1 MSFWEYVGN
10 RHQQLLTDAYQ
21 HASAVFQCM
30 VVATL
35 IGVVIGVVTYR
46 SEWAGNLATTTTST
60 ILTIPS
66 LAMIGLLI
74 PIVGLGVPP
83 TVIALTLYGLLPI
96 VRNSIVGLRGVDP
109 SLVDAAKGIGMSR
122 PMRLVRVELPLAW
135 PPILTG
141 IRVSTQML
149 MGIAAIA
156 AYASGPGLGNEIFRG
171 IGSLGSKNALNQV
184 LAGTL
189 GIIILALLF
198 DAAYVVLGRLT
209 IPRGSVPESAATTT
223 SGASIELENLTKK
236 YPGTPQP
243 AVENVNM
250 EIKAGELVVF
260 VGPSGCGKS
269 TTLKMINRL
278 IEPTGGRIRIDGED
292 VTDIDPVKLRR
303 KVGYAIQSSGL
314 FPHMTVAQNIAL
326 VPRMIGWSKSRIRDR
341 VEEMLDLVGLDAGE
355 FQGRYPRQLSG
366 GQQQR
371 VGVARAL
378 AADPPVLLMDEPFG
392 AVDPIT
398 RDHLQD
404 ELIRLQHE
412 LHKTIVFVTHDFDE
426 AIKLGDRIAVLRE
439 RSHIAQFDT
448 PEAILT
454 NPADD
459 FVSGFVGAG
468 AALKRLN
475 LTRVRD
481 VEITDYPTV
490 TVDDPLQDIFDRLRD
505 SGTNEILLLDK
516 RGRPYKWLRRG
527 DMMRAKGSLARA
539 GTLVS
544 DTVTRDAT
552 LRDALEAVLTD
563 NAGRVAVTG
572 RRGEYTGV
580 VDMETLMNSVH
591 ELLEADRLEAMEAQH
606 ELEEARALQTH
617 AEQEGAGG
625 EEPA

>member
-1 MSFWEYVGN
+1 MSEP
-10 RHQQLLTDAYQ
+10 T
-21 HASAVFQCM
+21 SA
-30 VVATL
+30 
-35 IGVVIGVVTYR
+35 
-46 SEWAGNLATTTTST
+46 
-60 ILTIPS
+60 
-66 LAMIGLLI
+66 
-74 PIVGLGVPP
+74 P
-83 TVIALTLYGLLPI
+83 TEGPQ
-96 VRNSIVGLRGVDP
+96 P
-109 SLVDAAKGIGMSR
+109 AA
-122 PMRLVRVELPLAW
+122 
-135 PPILTG
+135 
-141 IRVSTQML
+141 
-149 MGIAAIA
+149 
-156 AYASGPGLGNEIFRG
+156 
-171 IGSLGSKNALNQV
+171 
-184 LAGTL
+184 
-189 GIIILALLF
+189 
-198 DAAYVVLGRLT
+198 
-209 IPRGSVPESAATTT
+209 T
-223 SGASIELENLTKK
+223 SGATIQLENLTKR
-236 YPGTPQP
+236 YPGNPSP
-243 AVENVNM
+243 SVDDVSM

-278 IEPTGGRIRIDGED
+278 IEPTSGRIRIGDED
-292 VTDIDPVKLRR
+292 VTDMDPVKLRR
-303 KVGYAIQSSGL
+303 RIGYAIQSSGL
-314 FPHMTVAQNIAL
+314 FPHMTVAENIAL
-326 VPRMIGWSKSRIRDR
+326 VPKMTGWSKSRVKDR
-341 VEEMLDLVGLDAGE
+341 VEEMLDLVGLDPRE
-355 FQGRYPRQLSG
+355 FHGRYPRQLSG

-481 VEITDYPTV
+481 VEIAEFPTV
-490 TVDDPLQDIFDRLRD
+490 SVDDPLQQIFNTLRAGQGNELLMLDR
-505 SGTNEILLLDK
+505 

-527 DMMRAKGSLARA
+527 DLMRAKGSLARA
-539 GTLVS
+539 GQLVH

-552 LRDALEAVLTD
+552 LHDALEAVLTD
-563 NAGRVAVTG
+563 SGGRVAVTG
-572 RRGEYTGV
+572 RRGEYIGV

-591 ELLEADRLEAMEAQH
+591 EMLEADRLTAAEHAH
-606 ELEEARALQTH
+606 DLEELRHHRVERDL
-617 AEQEGAGG
+617 EGLLDGTDG
-625 EEPA
+625 S

>member
-1 MSFWEYVGN
+1 
-10 RHQQLLTDAYQ
+10 
-21 HASAVFQCM
+21 
-30 VVATL
+30 
-35 IGVVIGVVTYR
+35 
-46 SEWAGNLATTTTST
+46 
-60 ILTIPS
+60 
-66 LAMIGLLI
+66 
-74 PIVGLGVPP
+74 
-83 TVIALTLYGLLPI
+83 
-96 VRNSIVGLRGVDP
+96 
-109 SLVDAAKGIGMSR
+109 
-122 PMRLVRVELPLAW
+122 MR
-135 PPILTG
+135 
-141 IRVSTQML
+141 
-149 MGIAAIA
+149 
-156 AYASGPGLGNEIFRG
+156 
-171 IGSLGSKNALNQV
+171 
-184 LAGTL
+184 
-189 GIIILALLF
+189 
-198 DAAYVVLGRLT
+198 
-209 IPRGSVPESAATTT
+209 
-223 SGASIELENLTKK
+223 LENLTKV
-236 YPGTPQP
+236 YPGTAGP
-243 AVENVNM
+243 AVDNVTLD
-250 EIKAGELVVF
+250 IRAGETVIF

-278 IEPTGGRIRIDGED
+278 IEPTSGRIRIGDED

-303 KVGYAIQSSGL
+303 KVGYAIQASGL

-326 VPRMIGWSKSRIRDR
+326 VPKMIGWSAARTKKR
-341 VEEMLDLVGLDAGE
+341 VEEMLDLVGLDPGE
-355 FQGRYPRQLSG
+355 FHGRYPRQLSG

-481 VEITDYPTV
+481 VGVVDFPTARI
-490 TVDDPLQDIFDRLRD
+490 DDPLQSIFDLLRD
-505 SGTNEILLLDK
+505 GTTNELLLLD
-516 RGRPYKWLRRG
+516 RHSRPYKWLRRG
-527 DMMRAKGSLARA
+527 DLSRAKQSLARA
-539 GTLVS
+539 GTLVA

-572 RRGEYTGV
+572 RRGEYIGV
-580 VDMETLMNSVH
+580 VDMETLMNNVH
-591 ELLEADRLEAMEAQH
+591 ELLEADRLEAMEHQH
-606 ELEEARALQTH
+606 ELQLQRAHRTQL
-617 AEQEGAGG
+617 AQEGLNGAGG
-625 EEPA
+625 PEGGAGGRA

>member
-1 MSFWEYVGN
+1 MSE
-10 RHQQLLTDAYQ
+10 TATATSTATAT
-21 HASAVFQCM
+21 ASTAK
-30 VVATL
+30 
-35 IGVVIGVVTYR
+35 
-46 SEWAGNLATTTTST
+46 ATT
-60 ILTIPS
+60 
-66 LAMIGLLI
+66 G
-74 PIVGLGVPP
+74 
-83 TVIALTLYGLLPI
+83 
-96 VRNSIVGLRGVDP
+96 
-109 SLVDAAKGIGMSR
+109 
-122 PMRLVRVELPLAW
+122 
-135 PPILTG
+135 
-141 IRVSTQML
+141 
-149 MGIAAIA
+149 
-156 AYASGPGLGNEIFRG
+156 
-171 IGSLGSKNALNQV
+171 
-184 LAGTL
+184 
-189 GIIILALLF
+189 
-198 DAAYVVLGRLT
+198 
-209 IPRGSVPESAATTT
+209 AT
-223 SGASIELENLTKK
+223 IELENLTKR
-236 YPGTPQP
+236 YPGSPNP
-243 AVENVNM
+243 AVDEVNM
-250 EIKAGELVVF
+250 EIKAGELVIF

-278 IEPTGGRIRIDGED
+278 IEPTSGRIRINGED
-292 VTDIDPVKLRR
+292 VTDMDPVKLRR

-326 VPRMIGWSKSRIRDR
+326 VPKMVGWSKSKIKSR
-341 VEEMLDLVGLDAGE
+341 VEEMLDLVGLDPGE
-355 FQGRYPRQLSG
+355 FRGRYPRQLSG

-481 VEITDYPTV
+481 VEVRDYPTV
-490 TVDDPLQDIFDRLRD
+490 TVDDPLQDIFNKLR
-505 SGTNEILLLDK
+505 SGNTNEILLLDK

-527 DMMRAKGSLARA
+527 DLMRARGSLARA
-539 GTLVS
+539 GTLVH

-572 RRGEYTGV
+572 RRGAYEGV

-591 ELLEADRLEAMEAQH
+591 ELLEADRLDAVEHQH
-606 ELEEARALQTH
+606 ELEEQRAEHTH
-617 AEQEGAGG
+617 REQEGADTGG
-625 EEPA
+625 EERA

>member
-1 MSFWEYVGN
+1 MPE
-10 RHQQLLTDAYQ
+10 T
-21 HASAVFQCM
+21 
-30 VVATL
+30 
-35 IGVVIGVVTYR
+35 
-46 SEWAGNLATTTTST
+46 
-60 ILTIPS
+60 
-66 LAMIGLLI
+66 
-74 PIVGLGVPP
+74 
-83 TVIALTLYGLLPI
+83 
-96 VRNSIVGLRGVDP
+96 
-109 SLVDAAKGIGMSR
+109 
-122 PMRLVRVELPLAW
+122 
-135 PPILTG
+135 
-141 IRVSTQML
+141 
-149 MGIAAIA
+149 
-156 AYASGPGLGNEIFRG
+156 
-171 IGSLGSKNALNQV
+171 
-184 LAGTL
+184 
-189 GIIILALLF
+189 
-198 DAAYVVLGRLT
+198 
-209 IPRGSVPESAATTT
+209 SVPGTSVADTSVAGAA
-223 SGASIELENLTKK
+223 IELENLTKR
-236 YPGTPQP
+236 YPGNPQP
-243 AVENVNM
+243 AVDNVSM
-250 EIKAGELVVF
+250 DIRAGETVVF

-278 IEPTGGRIRIDGED
+278 IEPSGGRIRIDDED

-303 KVGYAIQSSGL
+303 KVGYAIQSAGL

-326 VPRMIGWSKSRIRDR
+326 VPRMIGWSKARTRAR
-341 VEEMLDLVGLDAGE
+341 VEELLDLVGLDPGE
-355 FQGRYPRQLSG
+355 FHGRYPRQLSG

-404 ELIRLQHE
+404 ELIRLQRE

-426 AIKLGDRIAVLRE
+426 AIKIGDRIAVLRE

-481 VEITDYPTV
+481 VEMRGYPTV
-490 TVDDPLQDIFDRLRD
+490 TVDTPLQEIFGLLRG
-505 SGTNEILLLDK
+505 SGTNEILLLD
-516 RGRPYKWLRRG
+516 RRRRPYKWLRRG
-527 DMMRAKGSLARA
+527 DLMRARGSLARA
-539 GTLVS
+539 GTLVH

-572 RRGEYTGV
+572 RRGEYIGV

-591 ELLEADRLEAMEAQH
+591 ELLEADRLEAMEAQAD
-606 ELEEARALQTH
+606 LEVARAQQTH
-617 AEQEGAGG
+617 FEQEGHGG
-625 EEPA
+625 ERKA

>member
-1 MSFWEYVGN
+1 MSE
-10 RHQQLLTDAYQ
+10 
-21 HASAVFQCM
+21 
-30 VVATL
+30 
-35 IGVVIGVVTYR
+35 
-46 SEWAGNLATTTTST
+46 ST
-60 ILTIPS
+60 
-66 LAMIGLLI
+66 
-74 PIVGLGVPP
+74 
-83 TVIALTLYGLLPI
+83 
-96 VRNSIVGLRGVDP
+96 
-109 SLVDAAKGIGMSR
+109 
-122 PMRLVRVELPLAW
+122 
-135 PPILTG
+135 
-141 IRVSTQML
+141 
-149 MGIAAIA
+149 
-156 AYASGPGLGNEIFRG
+156 
-171 IGSLGSKNALNQV
+171 
-184 LAGTL
+184 
-189 GIIILALLF
+189 
-198 DAAYVVLGRLT
+198 
-209 IPRGSVPESAATTT
+209 SAAAT
-223 SGASIELENLTKK
+223 GATIELENLTKR
-236 YPGTPQP
+236 YPGNPQP
-243 AVENVNM
+243 AVDGVTM
-250 EIKAGELVVF
+250 EIGAGETVVF

-278 IEPTGGRIRIDGED
+278 IEPTGGRIRIGGED
-292 VTDIDPVKLRR
+292 VTDIDPVRLRR

-314 FPHMTVAQNIAL
+314 FPHMTVAQNIGL
-326 VPRMIGWSKSRIRDR
+326 VPKMVGWPKPRIRSR
-341 VEEMLDLVGLDAGE
+341 VEEMLDLVGLDPGE
-355 FQGRYPRQLSG
+355 FHDRYPRQLSG

-475 LTRVRD
+475 LTRVGD
-481 VEITDYPTV
+481 VGITDWPTV
-490 TVDDPLQDIFDRLRD
+490 TVDDPLQHIIDRLRAAG
-505 SGTNEILLLDK
+505 SNEILLLDR

-527 DMMRAKGSLARA
+527 DLMRAKGSLARA
-539 GTLVS
+539 GTLVH
-544 DTVTRDAT
+544 DTVTRDGT

-572 RRGEYTGV
+572 RHGRYEGV

-591 ELLEADRLEAMEAQH
+591 ELLEADRLDALEHQH
-606 ELEEARALQTH
+606 DLEEARADRTQS
-617 AEQEGAGG
+617 EQEGSGGLG
-625 EEPA
+625 EEGTKA

>member
-1 MSFWEYVGN
+1 MPD
-10 RHQQLLTDAYQ
+10 TT
-21 HASAVFQCM
+21 ASGA
-30 VVATL
+30 
-35 IGVVIGVVTYR
+35 
-46 SEWAGNLATTTTST
+46 
-60 ILTIPS
+60 
-66 LAMIGLLI
+66 
-74 PIVGLGVPP
+74 
-83 TVIALTLYGLLPI
+83 
-96 VRNSIVGLRGVDP
+96 
-109 SLVDAAKGIGMSR
+109 
-122 PMRLVRVELPLAW
+122 
-135 PPILTG
+135 
-141 IRVSTQML
+141 
-149 MGIAAIA
+149 GIA
-156 AYASGPGLGNEIFRG
+156 
-171 IGSLGSKNALNQV
+171 
-184 LAGTL
+184 
-189 GIIILALLF
+189 
-198 DAAYVVLGRLT
+198 
-209 IPRGSVPESAATTT
+209 
-223 SGASIELENLTKK
+223 LENLSKL
-236 YPGTPQP
+236 YPGSPAP
-243 AVENVNM
+243 AVDNVNM
-250 EIKAGELVVF
+250 DIKPGETVIL

-278 IEPTGGRIRIDGED
+278 IEPTSGRIRIGDED
-292 VTDIDPVKLRR
+292 VTGIDPVGLRR

-326 VPRMIGWSKSRIRDR
+326 VPKMAGWKKAKVDGR
-341 VEEMLDLVGLDAGE
+341 VEEMLDLVGLDPRE
-355 FQGRYPRQLSG
+355 FHGRYPRQLSG

-412 LHKTIVFVTHDFDE
+412 LRKTIVFVTHDFDE

-481 VEITDYPTV
+481 VGVVDFPTASV
-490 TVDDPLQDIFDRLRD
+490 EDPLQSIFDLLR
-505 SGTNEILLLDK
+505 SGTTNEILLLD
-516 RGRPYKWLRRG
+516 RHRRPYKWLRRG
-527 DMMRAKGSLARA
+527 DLMRAKGSLARA
-539 GTLVS
+539 GTLVH

-572 RRGEYTGV
+572 RRGAYIGV
-580 VDMETLMNSVH
+580 VDMETLMNNVH
-591 ELLEADRLEAMEAQH
+591 ELLEADRLDALEHRH
-606 ELEEARALQTH
+606 ELEDQRARQTRL
-617 AEQEGAGG
+617 AQEGVDPAGG
-625 EEPA
+625 AHGVKA

>member
-1 MSFWEYVGN
+1 MP
-10 RHQQLLTDAYQ
+10 
-21 HASAVFQCM
+21 
-30 VVATL
+30 
-35 IGVVIGVVTYR
+35 
-46 SEWAGNLATTTTST
+46 AGEPA
-60 ILTIPS
+60 P
-66 LAMIGLLI
+66 A
-74 PIVGLGVPP
+74 P
-83 TVIALTLYGLLPI
+83 
-96 VRNSIVGLRGVDP
+96 
-109 SLVDAAKGIGMSR
+109 AA
-122 PMRLVRVELPLAW
+122 
-135 PPILTG
+135 
-141 IRVSTQML
+141 
-149 MGIAAIA
+149 
-156 AYASGPGLGNEIFRG
+156 
-171 IGSLGSKNALNQV
+171 
-184 LAGTL
+184 
-189 GIIILALLF
+189 
-198 DAAYVVLGRLT
+198 
-209 IPRGSVPESAATTT
+209 
-223 SGASIELENLTKK
+223 SGASIELENLTKI
-236 YPGTPQP
+236 YPGNPQP
-243 AVENVNM
+243 AVDGVNM
-250 EIKAGELVVF
+250 EIKAGELIIF

-278 IEPTGGRIRIDGED
+278 IEPSSGRIRIGGED
-292 VTDIDPVKLRR
+292 VTDMDPVKLRR

-326 VPRMIGWSKSRIRDR
+326 VPKMIGWSKSRVKAR

-426 AIKLGDRIAVLRE
+426 AIKLGDRIVVLRE
-439 RSHIAQFDT
+439 HSHIAQFDT

-475 LTRVRD
+475 LSRVRD
-481 VEITDYPTV
+481 VEVTDYPTV
-490 TVDDPLQDIFDRLRD
+490 SVDDPLQDIFNKLRAA
-505 SGTNEILLLDK
+505 GTNELLLLDR

-527 DMMRAKGSLARA
+527 DLMRAKGSLARA
-539 GTLVS
+539 GTLVH
-544 DTVTRDAT
+544 DTVTYDAT

-572 RRGEYTGV
+572 RRGEYEGV

-591 ELLEADRLEAMEAQH
+591 ELLEADRLEAIESQH
-606 ELEEARALQTH
+606 ELENVRAQQTH
-617 AEQEGAGG
+617 AEQEGVSAPDG
-625 EEPA
+625 EAQA

>member
-1 MSFWEYVGN
+1 MP
-10 RHQQLLTDAYQ
+10 
-21 HASAVFQCM
+21 
-30 VVATL
+30 
-35 IGVVIGVVTYR
+35 
-46 SEWAGNLATTTTST
+46 AGEPA
-60 ILTIPS
+60 P
-66 LAMIGLLI
+66 A
-74 PIVGLGVPP
+74 P
-83 TVIALTLYGLLPI
+83 
-96 VRNSIVGLRGVDP
+96 
-109 SLVDAAKGIGMSR
+109 K
-122 PMRLVRVELPLAW
+122 
-135 PPILTG
+135 
-141 IRVSTQML
+141 
-149 MGIAAIA
+149 
-156 AYASGPGLGNEIFRG
+156 
-171 IGSLGSKNALNQV
+171 
-184 LAGTL
+184 
-189 GIIILALLF
+189 
-198 DAAYVVLGRLT
+198 
-209 IPRGSVPESAATTT
+209 T
-223 SGASIELENLTKK
+223 SGASIELENLTKI
-236 YPGTPQP
+236 YPGNPNP
-243 AVENVNM
+243 AVDNVNM
-250 EIKAGELVVF
+250 EIKAGELIIF

-278 IEPTGGRIRIDGED
+278 IEPTSGRIKIGGED
-292 VTDIDPVKLRR
+292 VTDMDPVKLRR

-326 VPRMIGWSKSRIRDR
+326 VPKMVGWSKSKVSAR

-355 FQGRYPRQLSG
+355 FHNRYPRQLSG

-439 RSHIAQFDT
+439 HSHIAQFDT

-475 LTRVRD
+475 LSRVRD
-481 VEITDYPTV
+481 VEVTDYPTV
-490 TVDDPLQDIFDRLRD
+490 SVDDPLQDIFNKLRAA
-505 SGTNEILLLDK
+505 GTNELLLLDR

-527 DMMRAKGSLARA
+527 DLMRAKGSLARA
-539 GTLVS
+539 GTLVH
-544 DTVTRDAT
+544 DTVTYDAT

-572 RRGEYTGV
+572 RRGEYEGV

-591 ELLEADRLEAMEAQH
+591 ELLEADRLEAIESQH
-606 ELEEARALQTH
+606 ELEETRAQQTQ
-617 AEQEGAGG
+617 AEQEGTTAPDG
-625 EEPA
+625 EAQA

>member
-1 MSFWEYVGN
+1 MPEPST
-10 RHQQLLTDAYQ
+10 QS
-21 HASAVFQCM
+21 SAPP
-30 VVATL
+30 
-35 IGVVIGVVTYR
+35 
-46 SEWAGNLATTTTST
+46 STTTT
-60 ILTIPS
+60 
-66 LAMIGLLI
+66 G
-74 PIVGLGVPP
+74 
-83 TVIALTLYGLLPI
+83 
-96 VRNSIVGLRGVDP
+96 
-109 SLVDAAKGIGMSR
+109 
-122 PMRLVRVELPLAW
+122 
-135 PPILTG
+135 
-141 IRVSTQML
+141 
-149 MGIAAIA
+149 
-156 AYASGPGLGNEIFRG
+156 
-171 IGSLGSKNALNQV
+171 
-184 LAGTL
+184 
-189 GIIILALLF
+189 
-198 DAAYVVLGRLT
+198 
-209 IPRGSVPESAATTT
+209 AT
-223 SGASIELENLTKK
+223 IELEDLTKH
-236 YPGTPQP
+236 YSGTPAP
-243 AVENVNM
+243 AVEDVNM
-250 EIKAGELVVF
+250 DIKAGELVVF
-260 VGPSGCGKS
+260 VGPSGCGK
-269 TTLKMINRL
+269 TTTMKMINRL
-278 IEPTGGRIRIDGED
+278 IEPTSGRIRINDED
-292 VTDIDPVKLRR
+292 VTGIDPVRLRR

-326 VPRMIGWSKSRIRDR
+326 VPKLIGWSKSKVKNRI
-341 VEEMLDLVGLDAGE
+341 EEMLDLVGLDAGE

-481 VEITDYPTV
+481 VEIVDFPTA
-490 TVDDPLQDIFDRLRD
+490 TIDDPLQNLFDMLR
-505 SGTNEILLLDK
+505 SGSTNEVLLLDRYK
-516 RGRPYKWLRRG
+516 RPYKWLRRG
-527 DMMRAKGSLARA
+527 DLMRAKGSLARA
-539 GTLVS
+539 GTLVH

-580 VDMETLMNSVH
+580 VDMETLMNSVQQ
-591 ELLEADRLEAMEAQH
+591 LLEEDRLEAVEHQH
-606 ELEEARALQTH
+606 ALLEQRANQTRR
-617 AEQEGAGG
+617 EQEGATAVRP
-625 EEPA
+625 EDVS

>member
-1 MSFWEYVGN
+1 M
-10 RHQQLLTDAYQ
+10 
-21 HASAVFQCM
+21 
-30 VVATL
+30 
-35 IGVVIGVVTYR
+35 
-46 SEWAGNLATTTTST
+46 
-60 ILTIPS
+60 
-66 LAMIGLLI
+66 
-74 PIVGLGVPP
+74 
-83 TVIALTLYGLLPI
+83 
-96 VRNSIVGLRGVDP
+96 
-109 SLVDAAKGIGMSR
+109 
-122 PMRLVRVELPLAW
+122 
-135 PPILTG
+135 
-141 IRVSTQML
+141 
-149 MGIAAIA
+149 
-156 AYASGPGLGNEIFRG
+156 
-171 IGSLGSKNALNQV
+171 
-184 LAGTL
+184 
-189 GIIILALLF
+189 
-198 DAAYVVLGRLT
+198 
-209 IPRGSVPESAATTT
+209 
-223 SGASIELENLTKK
+223 ELENLTKR
-236 YPGTPQP
+236 YPGSPNP
-243 AVENVNM
+243 AVDEVNM
-250 EIKAGELVVF
+250 EIKAGELVIF

-278 IEPTGGRIRIDGED
+278 IEPTSGRIRIGGED
-292 VTDIDPVKLRR
+292 VTDMDPVKLRR

-326 VPRMIGWSKSRIRDR
+326 VPKMVGWSKSKIKDR
-341 VEEMLDLVGLDAGE
+341 VEEMLDLVGLDPGE
-355 FQGRYPRQLSG
+355 FRGRYPRQLSG

-481 VEITDYPTV
+481 VEIREYPTV
-490 TVDDPLQDIFDRLRD
+490 TVDDPLQDIFNKLR
-505 SGTNEILLLDK
+505 SGNTNEILLLDK

-527 DMMRAKGSLARA
+527 DLMRARGSLARA
-539 GTLVS
+539 GTLVH

-552 LRDALEAVLTD
+552 LRDALEAVLTES
-563 NAGRVAVTG
+563 AGRVAVTG
-572 RRGEYTGV
+572 RRGEFEGV
-580 VDMETLMNSVH
+580 VDMETLMNSVQ
-591 ELLEADRLEAMEAQH
+591 ELLESDRLEAMEHQH
-606 ELEEARALQTH
+606 ALEEQRAEQTH
-617 AEQEGAGG
+617 REQEGDFGSAAPG
-625 EEPA
+625 EEKA

>member
-1 MSFWEYVGN
+1 MRESGD
-10 RHQQLLTDAYQ
+10 H
-21 HASAVFQCM
+21 
-30 VVATL
+30 
-35 IGVVIGVVTYR
+35 G
-46 SEWAGNLATTTTST
+46 
-60 ILTIPS
+60 
-66 LAMIGLLI
+66 
-74 PIVGLGVPP
+74 
-83 TVIALTLYGLLPI
+83 
-96 VRNSIVGLRGVDP
+96 
-109 SLVDAAKGIGMSR
+109 AA
-122 PMRLVRVELPLAW
+122 
-135 PPILTG
+135 
-141 IRVSTQML
+141 
-149 MGIAAIA
+149 
-156 AYASGPGLGNEIFRG
+156 
-171 IGSLGSKNALNQV
+171 
-184 LAGTL
+184 
-189 GIIILALLF
+189 
-198 DAAYVVLGRLT
+198 
-209 IPRGSVPESAATTT
+209 
-223 SGASIELENLTKK
+223 IELESLTKRF
-236 YPGTPQP
+236 PGSARP
-243 AVENVNM
+243 AVDNVSM
-250 EIKAGELVVF
+250 EIKAGEVVVF

-278 IEPTGGRIRIDGED
+278 IEPTGGRIRIGGED
-292 VTDIDPVKLRR
+292 VTDMDPVKLRR
-303 KVGYAIQSSGL
+303 KVGYAIQSAGL

-326 VPRMIGWSKSRIRDR
+326 VPKMIGWTKARIKERT
-341 VEEMLDLVGLDAGE
+341 EELLDLVGLDPGE
-355 FQGRYPRQLSG
+355 FHGRYPRQLSG

-426 AIKLGDRIAVLRE
+426 AIKIGDRIAVLRE
-439 RSHIAQFDT
+439 RSHIAQFDS

-481 VEITDYPTV
+481 VEVTDYPTV
-490 TVDDPLQDIFDRLRD
+490 TIDDPLQQIFNRLRAG
-505 SGTNEILLLDK
+505 GTNEVLLLDR

-527 DMMRAKGSLARA
+527 DLMRARGSLARA
-539 GTLVS
+539 GTLVH

-580 VDMETLMNSVH
+580 VDMETLINSVH
-591 ELLEADRLEAMEAQH
+591 ELLEADRLDALEHQH
-606 ELEEARALQTH
+606 ELESLRASQTH
-617 AEQEGAGG
+617 AEQEGGGSVTGVGGYGGIGG
-625 EEPA
+625 ERKA

>member
-1 MSFWEYVGN
+1 MAE
-10 RHQQLLTDAYQ
+10 
-21 HASAVFQCM
+21 
-30 VVATL
+30 
-35 IGVVIGVVTYR
+35 
-46 SEWAGNLATTTTST
+46 TTST
-60 ILTIPS
+60 H
-66 LAMIGLLI
+66 G
-74 PIVGLGVPP
+74 
-83 TVIALTLYGLLPI
+83 
-96 VRNSIVGLRGVDP
+96 
-109 SLVDAAKGIGMSR
+109 
-122 PMRLVRVELPLAW
+122 
-135 PPILTG
+135 
-141 IRVSTQML
+141 
-149 MGIAAIA
+149 
-156 AYASGPGLGNEIFRG
+156 
-171 IGSLGSKNALNQV
+171 
-184 LAGTL
+184 
-189 GIIILALLF
+189 
-198 DAAYVVLGRLT
+198 
-209 IPRGSVPESAATTT
+209 AT
-223 SGASIELENLTKK
+223 IELENLTKR
-236 YPGTPQP
+236 YPGNPQP
-243 AVENVNM
+243 AVDNVSM
-250 EIKAGELVVF
+250 EIRAGETVIF

-292 VTDIDPVKLRR
+292 VTRIDPVRLRR

-326 VPRMIGWSKSRIRDR
+326 VPKMVGWSTSRVRER
-341 VEEMLDLVGLDAGE
+341 VEEMLDLVGLDPGE
-355 FQGRYPRQLSG
+355 FRDRYPRQLSG

-404 ELIRLQHE
+404 ELIRLQRE

-439 RSHIAQFDT
+439 HSHIAQFDT

-454 NPADD
+454 NPSDD

-481 VEITDYPTV
+481 VEMRDYPTV
-490 TVDDPLQDIFDRLRD
+490 TVDTPLQQIFGMLRGG
-505 SGTNEILLLDK
+505 GTNEILLLDK

-527 DMMRAKGSLARA
+527 DLMRARGSLARA
-539 GTLVS
+539 GTLVH

-572 RRGEYTGV
+572 RRGAYIGV
-580 VDMETLMNSVH
+580 VDMETLINSVH
-591 ELLEADRLEAMEAQH
+591 ELLEADRLEAMEAQA
-606 ELEEARALQTH
+606 ELEEARSQQTH
-617 AEQEGAGG
+617 FEQEGHGG
-625 EEPA
+625 ETKA